1 MKSGGMSKPLSP
13 QLFAIL
19 SALVEERLGMHYA
32 TEDLELFSD
41 KVGARMLE
49 AGFESALD
57 YYYFL
62 RYDAAAANELDSL
75 ADALVVGETYFFR
88 ELEALRAGVTH
99 ALLPAVTKRGRA
111 RVWSAACAT
120 GEEAV
125 SVSILLEEAG
135 IRDRTEIV
143 ATDVSARAIAK
154 AREGS
159 YSNRSLRAL
168 PPRRSPAGFTP
179 LLATLSDVRITRE
192 GQRARVARSVVA
204 EIDYGQL
211 NLLDDGA
218 IAALGTFDLV
228 LCRNVLIYFA
238 DATVKRV
245 VSSLS
250 RALDDDARLII
261 GASESLLRFGTML
274 RCEERGG
281 AFLYT
286 RDPS

>member
-1 MKSGGMSKPLSP
+1 MSTPLSP

-19 SALVEERLGMHYA
+19 SAIVEERLGIHYD

-41 KVGARMLE
+41 KIGTRMLE

-75 ADALVVGETYFFR
+75 VDALVVGETYFFR
-88 ELEALRAGVTH
+88 ELEALRAGVAH

-120 GEEAV
+120 GEEPV
-125 SVSILLEEAG
+125 SISILLEEAG

-143 ATDVSARAIAK
+143 ATDISARALAR

-159 YSNRSLRAL
+159 YNSRSLRAL
-168 PPRRSPAGFTP
+168 PPSTPAPGFTP
-179 LLATLSDVRITRE
+179 LLAKLSDARIIRE
-192 GQRARVARSVVA
+192 GQRAHVARSVIA
-204 EIDYGQL
+204 GIDYRQL

-245 VSSLS
+245 VRSLS
-250 RALDDDARLII
+250 RALADDARLII

-281 AFLYT
+281 AFLYA
-286 RDPS
+286 RDLS

>member
-1 MKSGGMSKPLSP
+1 MSKPLSP

-19 SALVEERLGMHYA
+19 SALVEERLGIHHGA
-32 TEDLELFSD
+32 EDLEIFSD
-41 KVGARMLE
+41 KVLSRAAE

-62 RYDAAAANELDSL
+62 RYDAAAVVELEAL

-88 ELEALRAGVTH
+88 ELDALRAGVTH
-99 ALLPAVTKRGRA
+99 ALLPAIAERGRA

-120 GEEAV
+120 GEEPV
-125 SVSILLEEAG
+125 SLALLLDEAS

-143 ATDVSARAIAK
+143 ATDISARAIARAK
-154 AREGS
+154 AGS
-159 YSNRSLRAL
+159 YANRAL
-168 PPRRSPAGFTP
+168 RVLPPNPPPPGFSEQ
-179 LLATLSDVRITRE
+179 LRMLSDVTIFRD
-192 GQRARVARSVVA
+192 GPKAQVARSVIA
-204 EIDYGQL
+204 GIDYRQL

-218 IAALGTFDLV
+218 VAALGTFDLV

-238 DATVKRV
+238 DPTVKRV
-245 VSSLS
+245 VGTLASSLNES
-250 RALDDDARLII
+250 GRLII

-281 AFLYT
+281 AFLYA
-286 RDPS
+286 RDTE

>member
-1 MKSGGMSKPLSP
+1 MSKPLSP

-19 SALVEERLGMHYA
+19 SAIVEERLGLHYGVD
-32 TEDLELFSD
+32 DLELFSD
-41 KVGARMLE
+41 KVGARAQD
-49 AGFESALD
+49 AGFENALD
-57 YYYFL
+57 YYYYL
-62 RYDAAAANELDSL
+62 RYDGAAASELDAL

-88 ELEALRAGVTH
+88 ELDALRAGIAH
-99 ALLPAVTKRGRA
+99 ALLPAVSKRGRA

-125 SVSILLEEAG
+125 SLSLLLDEAE

-143 ATDVSARAIAK
+143 ATDVSARAIAR

-159 YSNRSLRAL
+159 YSSRSLRAL
-168 PPRRSPAGFTP
+168 PPNKPPAAFTD
-179 LLATLSDVRITRE
+179 LLGKLTDATIVRQ
-192 GQRARVARSVVA
+192 GQRAQVTRAVIDG
-204 EIDYGQL
+204 IDYRQL
-211 NLLDDGA
+211 NLVDDA
-218 IAALGTFDLV
+218 AVAALGTFDLV

-245 VSSLS
+245 VGTLS
-250 RALDDDARLII
+250 RALRDDARLII

-281 AFLYT
+281 AFLYG
-286 RDPS
+286 RERE

>member
-1 MKSGGMSKPLSP
+1 MSKPLSP

-32 TEDLELFSD
+32 AEDLEIFSD
-41 KVGARMLE
+41 KVSGRILE
-49 AGFESALD
+49 AGFDSALD

-62 RYDAAAANELDSL
+62 RYDAAGAVELDAL

-88 ELEALRAGVTH
+88 ELDALRAGVTEV
-99 ALLPAVTKRGRA
+99 LVPAVVKRGRA

-125 SVSILLEEAG
+125 SLALLLDEAK
-135 IRDRTEIV
+135 IRDRTDLV
-143 ATDVSARAIAK
+143 ATDVSARAIGR

-159 YSNRSLRAL
+159 YGNRSLRAL
-168 PPRRSPAGFTP
+168 PPNKPPPGFTEVLQRLTDVT
-179 LLATLSDVRITRE
+179 LLRE
-192 GQRARVARSVVA
+192 GARARVERSVISG
-204 EIDYGQL
+204 IDYQQL

-218 IAALGTFDLV
+218 VAALGMFDLV

-245 VSSLS
+245 VQSLS
-250 RALDDDARLII
+250 RALRADGRLII

-281 AFLYT
+281 AFLYA
-286 RDPS
+286 RDGA

>member
-1 MKSGGMSKPLSP
+1 MSKPLSP
-13 QLFAIL
+13 QVFAIL
-19 SALVEERLGMHYA
+19 SALVEERLGIHYGA
-32 TEDLELFSD
+32 EDLEIFSD
-41 KVGARMLE
+41 KILSRAAE
-49 AGFESALD
+49 AGFENALD

-62 RYDAAAANELDSL
+62 RYDAAGVAELDAL

-88 ELEALRAGVTH
+88 ELDALRAGVVQ
-99 ALLPAVTKRGRA
+99 ALVPAIAGRGRA

-125 SVSILLEEAG
+125 SLALLLDEAG

-143 ATDVSARAIAK
+143 ATDISARAIARAK
-154 AREGS
+154 AGS
-159 YSNRSLRAL
+159 YSSRALRAL
-168 PPRRSPAGFTP
+168 PPNPSPAGFSAQ
-179 LLATLSDVRITRE
+179 LGKLSDGTIVRE
-192 GQRARVARSVVA
+192 GPRAQVARSVIA
-204 EIDYGQL
+204 EIDYRQL

-218 IAALGTFDLV
+218 VTALGTFDLV

-245 VSSLS
+245 VGTLS
-250 RALDDDARLII
+250 RSLNEHGRLII

-281 AFLYT
+281 AFLYA
-286 RDPS
+286 RDTE

>member
-1 MKSGGMSKPLSP
+1 MSKPLSP

-19 SALVEERLGMHYA
+19 SALVEERLGIHYGA
-32 TEDLELFSD
+32 EDLELFSD
-41 KVGARMLE
+41 KIGARALE
-49 AGFESALD
+49 AGFENALD

-62 RYDAAAANELDSL
+62 RYDGAAASELDAL

-88 ELEALRAGVTH
+88 ELDPLRAGITH
-99 ALLPAVTKRGRA
+99 ALLPAVSKRGRA

-120 GEEAV
+120 GEEPV
-125 SVSILLEEAG
+125 SLSLLLDEAG

-154 AREGS
+154 AREGI
-159 YSNRSLRAL
+159 YSSRSLRAL
-168 PPRRSPAGFTP
+168 PPNPPPPGFSE
-179 LLATLSDVRITRE
+179 LLGKLADRAIVRE
-192 GQRARVARSVVA
+192 GTRAHVARAIVDK
-204 EIDYGQL
+204 IDYRQL
-211 NLLDDGA
+211 NLIDDRA
-218 IAALGTFDLV
+218 LAALGSFDLV

-238 DATVKRV
+238 DPTVKRV

-250 RALDDDARLII
+250 RALDEDARLII

-281 AFLYT
+281 AFLYA
-286 RDPS
+286 RDVT

>member
-1 MKSGGMSKPLSP
+1 MAKPLSP

-19 SALVEERLGMHYA
+19 SALVEERLGIHYGN
-32 TEDLELFSD
+32 EDLELFSD
-41 KVGARMLE
+41 KIGARAVE
-49 AGFESALD
+49 AGFENTLD

-62 RYDAAAANELDSL
+62 RYDAAAASEFDAL

-88 ELEALRAGVTH
+88 ELDALRAGIAH
-99 ALLPAVTKRGRA
+99 ALLPAVSKRGRA

-120 GEEAV
+120 GEEP
-125 SVSILLEEAG
+125 VSISLLLDEAG
-135 IRDRTEIV
+135 IRDRVEIV
-143 ATDVSARAIAK
+143 ATDVSARALAK
-154 AREGS
+154 AREGA
-159 YSNRSLRAL
+159 YSSRSMRVL
-168 PPRRSPAGFTP
+168 PPNAPPPGFSG
-179 LLATLSDVRITRE
+179 LLGKLADKALVRE
-192 GQRARVARSVVA
+192 GTRAHVARTVIDR
-204 EIDYGQL
+204 IDYRQL

-218 IAALGTFDLV
+218 VTALGTFDLV

-250 RALDDDARLII
+250 RALDEDARLII

-281 AFLYT
+281 AFLYA
-286 RDPS
+286 RDLT

>member
-1 MKSGGMSKPLSP
+1 MSKPLSP

-19 SALVEERLGMHYA
+19 SALVEERLGIHYA
-32 TEDLELFSD
+32 PEDLELFSD
-41 KVGARMLE
+41 KIGSRALE
-49 AGFESALD
+49 AGFDNALD

-62 RYDAAAANELDSL
+62 RYDAAAAAELEAL

-88 ELEALRAGVTH
+88 ELDALRAGVAH
-99 ALLPAVTKRGRA
+99 AVLPAVTKHGRA

-125 SVSILLEEAG
+125 SLSILLEEAG
-135 IRDRTEIV
+135 IRDRTEII
-143 ATDVSARAIAK
+143 ATDVSMRNLAK

-159 YSNRSLRAL
+159 YSSRSLRAL
-168 PPRRSPAGFTP
+168 PPNAPPGFTD
-179 LLATLSDVRITRE
+179 LLGKLSDVRIVRE
-192 GQRARVARSVVA
+192 GQRAQVARSVIA
-204 EIDYGQL
+204 GIDYRQL

-218 IAALGTFDLV
+218 VAALGTFDLV

-245 VSSLS
+245 VGSLS
-250 RALDDDARLII
+250 RSLGDEARLII

-281 AFLYT
+281 AFLYA
-286 RDPS
+286 RDLV

>member
-1 MKSGGMSKPLSP
+1 MSKPLSP

-19 SALVEERLGMHYA
+19 SALVEERLGIHYSA
-32 TEDLELFSD
+32 EDLELFSD
-41 KVGARMLE
+41 KINARALE
-49 AGFESALD
+49 AGFENALD

-62 RYDAAAANELDSL
+62 RYDAAAASELDAL

-88 ELEALRAGVTH
+88 ELDALRAGIAH
-99 ALLPAVTKRGRA
+99 ALVPAVSRRGRA

-120 GEEAV
+120 GEEPV
-125 SVSILLEEAG
+125 SLSLLLEEAG
-135 IRDRTEIV
+135 ILDRVEIV
-143 ATDVSARAIAK
+143 ASDVSARALAK
-154 AREGS
+154 AREGV
-159 YSNRSLRAL
+159 YSSRSLRVL
-168 PPRRSPAGFTP
+168 PPNAPPPGFSEALGKLAGR
-179 LLATLSDVRITRE
+179 AIVRE
-192 GQRARVARSVVA
+192 GTRAHVDRSIVDK
-204 EIDYGQL
+204 IDYKQL

-218 IAALGTFDLV
+218 VAALGSFDLV

-250 RALDDDARLII
+250 RALDEEARLII

-281 AFLYT
+281 AFLYA
-286 RDPS
+286 RDLT

>member
-1 MKSGGMSKPLSP
+1 MSRPLSP
-13 QLFAIL
+13 QLFVIL
-19 SALVEERLGMHYA
+19 SALVEERLGIHYDS
-32 TEDLELFSD
+32 EDLELFSD
-41 KVGARMLE
+41 KIGARAAE

-62 RYDAAAANELDSL
+62 RYDECAASELDAL

-88 ELEALRAGVTH
+88 ELEALRAGIDNV
-99 ALLPAVTKRGRA
+99 LVPAVTERGRA

-125 SVSILLEEAG
+125 SLALLLEEAG

-143 ATDVSARAIAK
+143 ASDVSARALAR
-154 AREGS
+154 AREGV
-159 YSNRSLRAL
+159 YTNRSLRAL
-168 PPRRSPAGFTP
+168 PPNVPPKGFTNV
-179 LLATLSDVRITRE
+179 LGDLSDAKIVRDGPR
-192 GQRARVARSVVA
+192 GQVAPSVIA
-204 EIDYGQL
+204 GIDYKQL
-211 NLLDDGA
+211 NLLDEGA
-218 IAALGTFDLV
+218 AAALGTFDLV

-245 VSSLS
+245 VGTLS
-250 RALDDDARLII
+250 RALGPGGRLII

-281 AFLYT
+281 AFLYA
-286 RDPS
+286 REDK

>member
-1 MKSGGMSKPLSP
+1 MSKPLSP

-19 SALVEERLGMHYA
+19 SAIVEERLGIHYGVD
-32 TEDLELFSD
+32 DLELFSD
-41 KVGARMLE
+41 KVGTRALD
-49 AGFESALD
+49 AGFENALD
-57 YYYFL
+57 YYYYL
-62 RYDAAAANELDSL
+62 RYDGAAASELDAL

-88 ELEALRAGVTH
+88 ELDALRAGIAH
-99 ALLPAVTKRGRA
+99 AVLPAISERGRA

-125 SVSILLEEAG
+125 SLSLLLDEAG

-159 YSNRSLRAL
+159 YSSRSLRAL
-168 PPRRSPAGFTP
+168 PPNNPPAAFTD
-179 LLATLSDVRITRE
+179 LLGRLTDATILRQ
-192 GQRARVARSVVA
+192 GQRAQVTRTVIDG
-204 EIDYGQL
+204 IDYRQL
-211 NLLDDGA
+211 NLLDDA
-218 IAALGTFDLV
+218 AVAALGTFDLV

-245 VSSLS
+245 VGTLS
-250 RALDDDARLII
+250 RALRDDARLII

-281 AFLYT
+281 AFLYG
-286 RDPS
+286 REQK

>member
-1 MKSGGMSKPLSP
+1 MSKPLSP

-19 SALVEERLGMHYA
+19 SALVEERLGIHYGVG
-32 TEDLELFSD
+32 DLELFSD
-41 KVGARMLE
+41 KVGTRAQD
-49 AGFESALD
+49 AGFENALD
-57 YYYFL
+57 YYYYL
-62 RYDAAAANELDSL
+62 RYDGAAATELDAL

-88 ELEALRAGVTH
+88 ELDALRAGIAHCV
-99 ALLPAVTKRGRA
+99 LPAVSKRGRA

-125 SVSILLEEAG
+125 SLSLLLDEAG

-154 AREGS
+154 AREGVYNS
-159 YSNRSLRAL
+159 RSLRAL
-168 PPRRSPAGFTP
+168 PPNDRPPGFTDH
-179 LLATLSDVRITRE
+179 LGRLSDVTIVRQ
-192 GQRARVARSVVA
+192 GQRGQVTRPTIEA
-204 EIDYGQL
+204 IDYRQL
-211 NLLDDGA
+211 NLLDD
-218 IAALGTFDLV
+218 AAVAGLGTFDLV

-245 VSSLS
+245 VGSLS
-250 RALDDDARLII
+250 RALRDDARLII

-281 AFLYT
+281 AFLYG
-286 RDPS
+286 RERE